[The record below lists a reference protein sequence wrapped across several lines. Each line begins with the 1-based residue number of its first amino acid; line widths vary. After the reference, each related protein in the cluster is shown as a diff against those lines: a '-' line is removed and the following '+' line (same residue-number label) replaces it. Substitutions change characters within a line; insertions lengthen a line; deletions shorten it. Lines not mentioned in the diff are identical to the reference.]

1 MVNRSGLIMRSSIRL
16 VSRNL
21 SLASPAGQA
30 LYRQSL
36 PL

>member
-1 MVNRSGLIMRSSIRL
+1 MRSSILL

-30 LYRQSL
+30 LYRQWL